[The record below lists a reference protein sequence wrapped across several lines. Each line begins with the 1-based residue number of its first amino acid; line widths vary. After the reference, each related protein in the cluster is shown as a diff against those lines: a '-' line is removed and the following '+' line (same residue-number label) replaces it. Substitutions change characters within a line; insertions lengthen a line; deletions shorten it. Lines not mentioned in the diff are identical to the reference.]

1 MNAYIYICIRKHI
14 YLYFHT
20 SICIFVYICLYIY
33 AYIQTSHLGIRLHPG
48 STVTPLT
55 VSSEENDPPRYVIN
69 VSGTDESLRLTILGG
84 QEVKWQLSFPSGKVQ
99 QDWLIALKNARNFS
113 ESVGKSEV
121 DRLEDIAL
129 KMRNNVDARIR
140 LFRFKLLPRCFI
152 GRRAVR
158 FISEY
163 EACTKSQAVVIGQK
177 LLNLGLI
184 RHITNEHVFCNKK
197 LFYQFPPIADVI
209 SPDDPSRTLFTF
221 PRGSRISSRVEN
233 SEKAERI
240 ECVLIEKTSMNTE
253 ELSQVN
259 STV

>member
-1 MNAYIYICIRKHI
+1 M
-14 YLYFHT
+14 
-20 SICIFVYICLYIY
+20 FVYIFTNIH
-33 AYIQTSHLGIRLHPG
+33 TSNLGIRLHPG

-55 VSSEENDPPRYVIN
+55 VSTEENDPPRFIIN
-69 VSGTDESLRLTILGG
+69 VSGTDESIRLTILGS
-84 QEVKWQLSFPSGKVQ
+84 QEVKWQLSFPSEKVQ

-140 LFRFKLLPRCFI
+140 LFRFKLLPRCFV

-158 FISEY
+158 FITEY
-163 EACTKSQAVVIGQK
+163 EGCTKSQAVVIGQK

-184 RHITNEHVFCNKK
+184 QHITNEHVFCNKK

-209 SPDDPSRTLFTF
+209 SPDNPPEALSTSA
-221 PRGSRISSRVEN
+221 PRGSRISSGVEN
-233 SEKAERI
+233 SEEAEKI
-240 ECVLIEKTSMNTE
+240 ERVVIEKMSMNTE
-253 ELSQVN
+253 ELSQVH